1 MNRILASAALVSI
14 ALTSC
19 MPSAEDNARA
29 TEDIAQM
36 AGDLAMTMIAITAEF
51 DSKVAAGIEQTQL
64 ANPTMTEA
72 ASFIV
77 ESAAAATITPYPTAT
92 QTFTPTRT
100 ATTSPS
106 ATQTFTPTP
115 TATTSPSATNTP
127 TNTPTPEPL
136 ALVNVDWGNLRSGPG
151 TVYAVVAQL
160 EKRTALTPLQRT
172 EGADWFRVEVIRTG
186 EQGWISHT
194 IVIID
199 FVPET
204 IAVAQLIPL
213 PTDTPTPTATNTQ
226 PPPVTDRICYEYREV
241 DSGNIR
247 SRKGPRHIRVRVP
260 CP

>member
-1 MNRILASAALVSI
+1 MKRVGAFILLATIVLS
-14 ALTSC
+14 SC
-19 MPSAEDNARA
+19 APSAEENARA

-77 ESAAAATITPYPTAT
+77 ESAAAATITPYPT
-92 QTFTPTRT
+92 
-100 ATTSPS
+100 

-194 IVIID
+194 IVDIIN